1 MRSLGVIDGS
11 PPDISSDPQSKH
23 FYRPDIDGLRALA
36 VLPVILFHANL
47 FFPGGFVGVDVF
59 FMISGYLI
67 TQIIERELQARR
79 FSVLVFYQRRIRR
92 IFPALFV
99 MFAVTSLTAY
109 LFMPPLEL
117 KDFGQ
122 TLLASSAFYSN
133 FHFWRQSGYFAPTSE
148 YAPLLHTW
156 TLSVE
161 EQFYLC
167 WPLCLGVLTR
177 IAKSKWKVPATVFGL
192 LGSLMLSAHWVSA
205 KPNAAFYL
213 LPSRAWELA
222 LGALLSF
229 PSVSIILARIPRK
242 IASVASLTGIL
253 YLGLA
258 TITYDNLTPFPGF
271 AAMLPCV
278 GAALVIAAGVGGPST
293 GGRILSLRP
302 LVWTGLISYSL
313 YLWHWPILV
322 FGRLIANH
330 KLNAVERCSLIVLIF
345 IAAWLSWRFVE
356 SPFRNVRVARSES
369 KSWVV
374 GGLGTSA
381 VFVAVGLFLFV
392 RNGLPARG
400 PDVGSF
406 VRDAAAGEI
415 SFGQTPCFV
424 QGASLPSTNACLLGA
439 SSPESTY
446 EAVLWGDSHAAH
458 LAPAFSDIGQ
468 RLGVTIREITKA
480 GCPPIPG
487 VRFFPAYYMWA
498 ECPAFNEA
506 ALRTLLGNKRVK
518 VVVLAARWDAMVE
531 APVEAYS
538 GNAALLTLN
547 GTCPSVNGSR
557 QLLVVSLRK
566 LLTALVDSGRQVI
579 LVGEVPLPLAV
590 DSIVWAP
597 FNRRDE
603 SFCEKAQVTELSETE
618 GLVDQALRNAAANL
632 QPQVQIVYPYNYVCV
647 EQKCMVKDNGR
658 LLYVDDSHLSYAGI
672 RLIESSLEKST
683 AFALNATNISSGR

>member
-1 MRSLGVIDGS
+1 M
-11 PPDISSDPQSKH
+11 
-23 FYRPDIDGLRALA
+23 
-36 VLPVILFHANL
+36 
-47 FFPGGFVGVDVF
+47 
-59 FMISGYLI
+59 
-67 TQIIERELQARR
+67 
-79 FSVLVFYQRRIRR
+79 
-92 IFPALFV
+92 
-99 MFAVTSLTAY
+99 
-109 LFMPPLEL
+109 
-117 KDFGQ
+117 
-122 TLLASSAFYSN
+122 
-133 FHFWRQSGYFAPTSE
+133 
-148 YAPLLHTW
+148 
-156 TLSVE
+156 
-161 EQFYLC
+161 
-167 WPLCLGVLTR
+167 
-177 IAKSKWKVPATVFGL
+177 KWKVPVSLALL
-192 LGSLMLSAHWVSA
+192 LGALVLSAHWVSA

-229 PSVSIILARIPRK
+229 PACIPYPGRIPAM

-253 YLGLA
+253 FLGLA

-356 SPFRNVRVARSES
+356 SPFRDVRVARSES

-424 QGASLPSTNACLLGA
+424 QGASLPSTDACLLGA
-439 SSPESTY
+439 LSTESTY
-446 EAVLWGDSHAAH
+446 EAVLWGDSHASH

-480 GCPPIPG
+480 
-487 VRFFPAYYMWA
+487 

-506 ALRTLLGNKRVK
+506 AIRTLLGNKRVK

-547 GTCPSVNGSR
+547 GTRPSVNGSR

-590 DSIVWAP
+590 DCIVWAR

-603 SFCEKAQVTELSETE
+603 SVCEKAQVTELSETE

-632 QPQVQIVYPYNYVCV
+632 QPQVQIVYPYDYVCV
-647 EQKCMVKDNGR
+647 EQKCIVQDNCR
-658 LLYVDDSHLSYAGI
+658 LLYEDDSHLSYAGI

-683 AFALNATNISSGR
+683 AFALNATNKSSGR